1 MVRLLFD
8 QMIDADAAGEVRLVG
23 FDVARVADFGMSTA
37 NDDEV
42 LGLAIHENRILVT
55 LDEHFGDWTFLKLES
70 HPGVIRVKAHPT
82 SARGH
87 FDQACYGETRV
98 LTPGRFISSS
108 GAVSLLRRLDRE
120 SGE

>member
-8 QMIDADAAGEVRLVG
+8 QMIDADAAGEVRLMG
-23 FDVARVADFGMSTA
+23 FDVVRVADFSMSTA

-42 LGLAIHENRILVT
+42 LSLAIHENRVLVT

-82 SARGH
+82 
-87 FDQACYGETRV
+87 TTKRV
-98 LTPGRFISSS
+98 LSVLVPF
-108 GAVSLLRRLDRE
+108 LRIH
-120 SGE
+120 GERDFSNHLVVMGKARVRWIRTS